1 MSLAHKISG
10 RNRLKKYQC
19 FMNEIQPTEKQSI
32 LDVGFS
38 DREYS
43 ASDNFLEKHYPH
55 PENITALGID
65 TANEFPRRYPKVKV
79 VTYNG
84 REFPFADK
92 QFDIVWSN
100 AVIEH
105 VGDFPKQ
112 VFFLREMLRVGRVV
126 YFTTPNRYFP
136 IEVHTRLPLVH
147 WLPKK
152 HFERIARLLGKG
164 WATGEYMFLLSRK
177 RLDEIIASAGV
188 KKYRILRNRRF
199 LCTMDFAVIV
209 NRSE

>member
-10 RNRLKKYQC
+10 KNRLKKYQC

-38 DREYS
+38 DHEHS
-43 ASDNFLEKHYPH
+43 PNDNFLEKHYPH

-65 TANEFPRRYPKVKV
+65 TPVEFATRYPKVKAV
-79 VTYNG
+79 KYNG
-84 REFPFADK
+84 QEFPFADK

-126 YFTTPNRYFP
+126 YFTTPNRHFP
-136 IEVHTRLPLVH
+136 IEVHSRLPLAH
-147 WLPKK
+147 WLPKR
-152 HFERIARLLGKG
+152 HFEKIARLVGKG
-164 WATGEYMFLLSRK
+164 WATGDYMFLLTSN
-177 RLDEIIASAGV
+177 RLKEIITAANAAECRIIRN
-188 KKYRILRNRRF
+188 RIL
-199 LCTMDFAVIV
+199 LCTMDFAVIA
-209 NRSE
+209 RR